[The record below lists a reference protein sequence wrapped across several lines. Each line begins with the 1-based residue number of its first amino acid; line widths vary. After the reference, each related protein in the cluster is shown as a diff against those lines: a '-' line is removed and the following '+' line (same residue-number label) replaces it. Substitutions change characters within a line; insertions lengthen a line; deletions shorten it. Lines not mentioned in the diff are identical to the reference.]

1 MIDFR
6 LLVKAGVHFGH
17 QSSRWNPRMAP
28 YIWGTKN
35 NVHLINVAK
44 TAVQLDKACKALEKI
59 VAEGKTVLWIGT
71 KKPAQQTMMNAAQL
85 VGMPYVTHRW
95 IGGTLT
101 NFPQVKKSVTRY
113 LHFKDVVTKADT
125 VHYTKKELNTFQKIV
140 ERLHKNIGGIVNL
153 AWPVGAIV
161 VVDVKKEAS
170 AIKEAAVV
178 GVPVFALV
186 DTNGD
191 PLLVN
196 YVIPGNDDSVHS
208 IEAVIKPLT
217 EAALRGKQVADTK
230 KKEEEKELEL
240 LREKRRAERKEGSD
254 LSPVNEALVAL
265 LEKEEDEE
273 ATGKKS
279 VGKKTFPPRREGQKP
294 FGQGGNKSAGGQK
307 RTFTQGPKKD
317 FGSSS
322 SAPRREFDPNAPKR
336 EFDPSA
342 PRREFDPSAPRRE
355 FTPGPRREFDPN
367 APKREFDP
375 NAPKREFDPN
385 RPRRPYDPNAPK
397 REFDPNAPKREWD
410 PNRPRRPYDPNAPKR
425 EFDPNRPRRPYDPNA
440 PKREFDPNA
449 PKREFDPNRPR
460 RPYDPN
466 APKREFDPNRPRR
479 PYDPNA
485 PKREFTPRPV
495 TSEARPVAPAPE
507 APKSDAGDTNKE

>member
-35 NVHLINVAK
+35 NIHLINVAK
-44 TAVQLDKACKALEKI
+44 TALQLEKSCKALEKI

-71 KKPAQQTMMNAAQL
+71 KKPAQQIMMDAAQL

-196 YVIPGNDDSVHS
+196 YVIPGNDDSVHA
-208 IEAVIKPLT
+208 IEAIIKPLA
-217 EAALRGKQVADTK
+217 EAALRGKQVANVK
-230 KKEEEKELEL
+230 KQEEEKELEL
-240 LREKRRAERKEGSD
+240 LREKRRSDRKDQNAD
-254 LSPVNEALVAL
+254 LSPVNAALVAL

-273 ATGKKS
+273 TAGK
-279 VGKKTFPPRREGQKP
+279 VAAGKKTFPPRREGQKP
-294 FGQGGNKSAGGQK
+294 FGQGSGNKSTGGQK
-307 RTFTQGPKKD
+307 RTFSKPFSSTQGPRKD
-317 FGSSS
+317 FGSNSG
-322 SAPRREFDPNAPKR
+322 APRKEYDPNAPKR
-336 EFDPSA
+336 EFDPNA
-342 PRREFDPSAPRRE
+342 PRREY
-355 FTPGPRREFDPN
+355 TPGPRREFDPN

-397 REFDPNAPKREWD
+397 RE
-410 PNRPRRPYDPNAPKR
+410 YDPNAPKR
-425 EFDPNRPRRPYDPNA
+425 EFDPNRPRRPYDPNR
-440 PKREFDPNA
+440 PKRE
-449 PKREFDPNRPR
+449 
-460 RPYDPN
+460 YDPN
-466 APKREFDPNRPRR
+466 APKRTFS
-479 PYDPNA
+479 
-485 PKREFTPRPV
+485 PRPV
-495 TSEARPVAPAPE
+495 TSSASTSEARPVVTPE
-507 APKSDAGDTNKE
+507 VKNDSSDSSKE